1 VGVQIGTTG
10 AAEAQKL
17 EEEGKV
23 GDDRTFNTVT
33 DAFNA
38 LKNGQVDAVIN
49 DFLVS
54 ADRAS
59 QSNGEHKI
67 VQNISTGE
75 QYGIA
80 FPTDSVLRQPLNEIQ
95 SQTFKSSALIAAAL
109 IYLTNILERRLNRRV
124 AW

>member
-49 DFLVS
+49 DFLVL

-59 QSNGEHKI
+59 QSNG
-67 VQNISTGE
+67 NSRSSRTYPPASSTG
-75 QYGIA
+75 
-80 FPTDSVLRQPLNEIQ
+80 
-95 SQTFKSSALIAAAL
+95 
-109 IYLTNILERRLNRRV
+109 
-124 AW
+124 